1 MNETVTYEEPRIA
14 RWLFSSRQGA
24 WIWLVVRVWLGYQWF
39 HAGWEKI
46 TGTGGGTFTWH
57 FAYTDE
63 SWLRSSAGL
72 KGFAAFALQGA
83 GTEHAA
89 VNYGWYANFLHYL
102 STGGGWMAPMIAIGE
117 VAIGL
122 ALILGLFTGIAAF
135 FGGTLNMSFGLA
147 GVAGV
152 NPVFFMAAVLLVLA
166 WRNAGYYGL
175 DRYVLPALG
184 TPWHKGKV
192 FDHTATPAPAPVG

>member
-1 MNETVTYEEPRIA
+1 MR
-14 RWLFSSRQGA
+14 
-24 WIWLVVRVWLGYQWF
+24 
-39 HAGWEKI
+39 EKI

-89 VNYGWYANFLHYL
+89 
-102 STGGGWMAPMIAIGE
+102 
-117 VAIGL
+117 
-122 ALILGLFTGIAAF
+122 
-135 FGGTLNMSFGLA
+135 
-147 GVAGV
+147 V